1 VIGLDSNVLIRF
13 FAQDDP
19 VQSPK
24 AAAVFRSLSSRE
36 PGWVGIGALLET
48 VLVLSK
54 KMKLNSSQIATV
66 VTALITRD
74 SITLEQESLV
84 EKALLRY
91 GRGKADFA
99 DCFIAISSENAGC
112 ARTLTFDR
120 NAARDAGMEL
130 L

>member
-1 VIGLDSNVLIRF
+1 MIGLDSNVLIRF
-13 FAQDDP
+13 FAKDDP

-48 VLVLSK
+48 VWVLSK
-54 KMKLNSSQIATV
+54 RMKLDSSQIATV
-66 VTALITRD
+66 LTDLVTRD
-74 SITLEQESLV
+74 SITLEQESVVERALV
-84 EKALLRY
+84 RY
-91 GRGKADFA
+91 VKGKAEFS
-99 DCFIAISSENAGC
+99 DCFIAVSSENAGC